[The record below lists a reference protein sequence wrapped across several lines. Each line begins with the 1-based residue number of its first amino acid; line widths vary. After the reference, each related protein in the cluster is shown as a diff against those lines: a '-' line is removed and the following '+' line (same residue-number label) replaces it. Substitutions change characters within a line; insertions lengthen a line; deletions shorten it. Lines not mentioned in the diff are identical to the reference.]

1 MRHPFG
7 LFTLSIF
14 IVLLATAGC
23 GGEQGADGTEMTG
36 DTVATGPM
44 DTLAHRSAMRD
55 TVQKINL
62 NTAGEEEFKTI
73 PNVGDRMAHE
83 FEEYRPYVSIQQ
95 FRREIG
101 KYVDEGQVV
110 AYETYVYVPIDP
122 NESDAETLM
131 QIKGLEESE
140 AASLIEAR
148 PFESDEAFLEALA
161 EYVPE
166 GELDSA
172 ERYLAGR

>member
-1 MRHPFG
+1 MRDSLG
-7 LFTLSIF
+7 LFTISIF
-14 IVLLATAGC
+14 LVLLATAGC
-23 GGEQGADGTEMTG
+23 GGEQGADGSEMTG
-36 DTVATGPM
+36 DTVTTGPM
-44 DTLAHRSAMRD
+44 DTLAHRSAVRD

-62 NTAGEEEFKTI
+62 NTASDEEFKTV

-101 KYVDEGQVV
+101 KYVDEDQVV

-140 AASLIEAR
+140 AAALIDAR
-148 PFESDEAFLEALA
+148 PFDSDEAFLEALS
-161 EYVPE
+161 EYVPQ
-166 GELDSA
+166 GELESA
-172 ERYLAGR
+172 ERYVAGR